1 MCEDPLLVEI
11 GFRGAREISEVRNL
25 SKTFLASVVLGVC
38 VVSPVWSQNNGQSST
53 APQPVSLTPATV
65 ASTTIAA
72 PVLPQPPQPPGL
84 PVPTKVSLPAMT
96 TPPKVDLTK
105 PLTIEDALCIAFAS
119 NPDIKIAADVA
130 QRAVGV
136 VNEARANFNPRF
148 NLQVQ
153 QLQQPEVVSQFGGAQ
168 GQRIVIQ
175 NPSSTTASLAAT
187 LPLDISNRLAL
198 TTDLARYQFDVQYL
212 NMVAASE
219 RLIQGV
225 KVAYYD
231 LLRANGQA
239 KVAQAAVDVAQVRLA
254 NTRARFEAGTA
265 PRFDV
270 TTAEVDLENLN
281 QQLIQAQTRVETARS
296 AFNRQLGLDINTQ
309 TTIQDIVPAVEVNTV
324 DIDSNIKTAYER
336 RPEVR
341 AGRAGVVLSQTNV
354 RLQQTGLRPSLSV
367 NFNTGYNVNTTTLA
381 NQNVNWQAI
390 ILLQQPVWDGGVT
403 RARVQQ
409 ARADVANAADTLDQV
424 KLNVGVDVR
433 NAILSLEEA
442 ARRTKTTAAAVSL
455 AEEALRLANVRYEAG
470 IAVLVEVTNAESQ
483 LTQARFNYVNAQYD
497 YAAAMAA
504 LQRATST
511 QPELNQVQLLNN
523 ARLKS

>member
-1 MCEDPLLVEI
+1 M
-11 GFRGAREISEVRNL
+11 
-25 SKTFLASVVLGVC
+25 SKTFLVLIVLAAC
-38 VVSPVWSQNNGQSST
+38 IVTPVWSQGNGQTSAAT
-53 APQPVSLTPATV
+53 VPVILMPATV
-65 ASTTIAA
+65 ASSA
-72 PVLPQPPQPPGL
+72 PASVPALPQPPQPPGL
-84 PVPTKVSLPAMT
+84 PVPTKVSVPAMT
-96 TPPKVDLTK
+96 TPPKVNLTK
-105 PLTIEDALCIAFAS
+105 PLSIEDALCIAFAS

-153 QLQQPEVVSQFGGAQ
+153 YLQQPEVVSQFGGAE

-175 NPSSTTASLAAT
+175 NPQATTANLAAT
-187 LPLDISNRLAL
+187 LPLDISNRLGL
-198 TTDLARYQFDVQYL
+198 TTDVARFQFDVQYL

-239 KVAQAAVDVAQVRLA
+239 KVAQAAVDVAKVRLA

-270 TTAEVDLENLN
+270 TTAEVDVENLN

-296 AFNRQLGLDINTQ
+296 TFNRQLGLDINTPV
-309 TTIQDIVPAVEVNTV
+309 TIQDVVPTV
-324 DIDSNIKTAYER
+324 DTSAVDVDSSIKTAYER

-341 AGRAGVVLSQTNV
+341 AGRAGVSLSQTNV
-354 RLQQTGLRPSLSV
+354 RLQQTGLRPNLSV
-367 NFNTGYNVNTTTLA
+367 NFNTGYNVNTTTFT

-390 ILLQQPVWDGGVT
+390 ILLQQPVWDGGIT

-409 ARADVANAADTLDQV
+409 ARADVANSADTLDQI

-442 ARRTKTTAAAVSL
+442 AKRTQTTAAAVAL

-497 YAAAMAA
+497 YAAALAT